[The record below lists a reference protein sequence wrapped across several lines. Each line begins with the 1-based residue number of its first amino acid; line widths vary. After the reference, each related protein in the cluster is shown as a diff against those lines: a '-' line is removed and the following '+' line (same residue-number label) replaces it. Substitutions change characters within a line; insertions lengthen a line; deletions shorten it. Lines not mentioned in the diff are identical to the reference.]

1 MRSKSSF
8 GVSDPAIINFMFTK
22 AFKTKEKKITANEQL
37 RQRNSEVS
45 KLLNQKIFYT
55 IREDLRKG
63 GVTYKI
69 DEINVI
75 N

>member
-1 MRSKSSF
+1 
-8 GVSDPAIINFMFTK
+8 MFTK